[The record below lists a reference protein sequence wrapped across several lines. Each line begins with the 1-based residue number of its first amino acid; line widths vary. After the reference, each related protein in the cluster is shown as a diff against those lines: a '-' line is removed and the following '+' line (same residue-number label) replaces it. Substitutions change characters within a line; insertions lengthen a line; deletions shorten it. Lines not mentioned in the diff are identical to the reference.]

1 MMKTFLLL
9 ILTLTTGF
17 GTTAGDTE
25 VKGCRGGWVDFR
37 CSYPKFEIYHY
48 VEVQSE
54 KRTITSNQRDGWEN
68 HKRFSLYHDTAHH
81 NLRVIIRN
89 LKEKD
94 FGDYKCKF
102 YPEPGSEYPD
112 ERRVEVEEGKCQE
125 TFNQT
130 AYISA
135 QTIIACEYPR
145 AHSSAIKFFCKE
157 RGSVCEDIISTD
169 SQSNG
174 TFSLTGTN
182 EGFNVFISNVSSQ
195 HQGVYWCGVKSE
207 HENYRAGVRKIN
219 LTAVGIPTS
228 TLTVSIG
235 QTFTHS
241 CQYPNNALIQKFICQ
256 GHNPSTCRTVWKYTQ
271 SASPPDRFLIK
282 LDHHKTNIDITV
294 RAVASED
301 DGMYWC
307 GAKDSTSLSNRFYA
321 GFRVI
326 VVSSTTSTTCTTQS
340 PSTSSVSEIETTS
353 TVSEA
358 QTTSVF
364 DQGNSVSLSSVV
376 TPVVASAVTLLL
388 LLVLFL
394 VYKRLKRSKSTEVQN
409 LKEDPAYEEIQ
420 ERPHKPN
427 SGTALHTIYT
437 TANLPTVPSA
447 PPEYSNMTFN
457 NSSEDINS
465 GTYATVKD
473 VAQTPAYSTVNH
485 PHRLAEDPFYS
496 TLSQPQQQ

>member
-219 LTAVGIPTS
+219 LTAV
-228 TLTVSIG
+228 
-235 QTFTHS
+235 
-241 CQYPNNALIQKFICQ
+241 
-256 GHNPSTCRTVWKYTQ
+256 
-271 SASPPDRFLIK
+271 
-282 LDHHKTNIDITV
+282 
-294 RAVASED
+294 
-301 DGMYWC
+301 
-307 GAKDSTSLSNRFYA
+307 
-321 GFRVI
+321 
-326 VVSSTTSTTCTTQS
+326 VSSTTSTTCTTQS